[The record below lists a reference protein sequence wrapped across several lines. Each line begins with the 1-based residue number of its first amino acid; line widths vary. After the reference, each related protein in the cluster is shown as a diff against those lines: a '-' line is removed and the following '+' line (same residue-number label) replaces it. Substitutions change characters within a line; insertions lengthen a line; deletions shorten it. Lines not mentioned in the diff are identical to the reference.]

1 MSSKVRQPDETSG
14 IEPLVWRQMQ
24 AAGPARVRLDSEA
37 PPDSRQRLAQLKQQY
52 EESAREAH
60 EAGLR
65 EGEAAGRQ
73 RAAAEVQPVIDR
85 LARCIEEIGGLRA
98 RLRAEA
104 ESDLIQLSLAIARRV
119 LRRELAI
126 DPEADRK
133 TDE

>member
-24 AAGPARVRLDSEA
+24 AAGPTRVGLDSEA

-73 RAAAEVQPVIDR
+73 QIGRAHV
-85 LARCIEEIGGLRA
+85 
-98 RLRAEA
+98 
-104 ESDLIQLSLAIARRV
+104 
-119 LRRELAI
+119 
-126 DPEADRK
+126 
-133 TDE
+133 